1 MYQDYDP
8 METGRVED
16 RSADAPPPESEV
28 GADGPRTSIV
38 VPAYN
43 ERGNVGPLVEEI
55 VDVLTTESMAD
66 FRPFEVVLVDDG
78 STDGTDAA
86 IRELADEYRAVR
98 GVFLRR
104 NFGQTAALAAGFDE
118 ARGEFVVTLD
128 ADGQNDPADI
138 PTLLSR
144 LEDGYDCVSGW
155 RKDRE
160 DPLSKTIPSAIQ
172 THLSTYTGPDIHDFG
187 CTLKAYRR
195 EAVEEIQLRGEGHRY
210 IPAKLY
216 DRGFSITEEPVN
228 HRPRQNGSTKYGAG
242 RLVRGFVDLGF
253 NVFWNKYSMRPLHL
267 LGGLGVVFLL
277 VGGVL
282 GGHAVV
288 LKYGFGASLAPHLPR
303 LVLTVLL
310 VLFGFQL
317 VMFGVLAEMLTRLL
331 YRDETPYRIEQVYD
345 GEASQPRGVEH
356 PQTNG
361 RVERPD
367 PGSRNPAGDD
377 G

>member
-1 MYQDYDP
+1 MAP
-8 METGRVED
+8 GRTED
-16 RSADAPPPESEV
+16 RSADAPPSER
-28 GADGPRTSIV
+28 GRDEGPRTSIV

-43 ERGNVGPLVEEI
+43 ERANVRPLVEEI
-55 VDVLTTESMAD
+55 VDVLTGESMAG
-66 FRPFEVVLVDDG
+66 FRPFEVVLIDDG
-78 STDGTDAA
+78 STDGTDDVV
-86 IRELADEYRAVR
+86 RELADEYRALR

-118 ARGEFVVTLD
+118 AEGEFVVTLD

-138 PTLLSR
+138 PRLLSR
-144 LEDGYDCVSGW
+144 LEEGYDCVSGW
-155 RKDRE
+155 RKDRQ
-160 DPLSKTIPSAIQ
+160 DPLTKRIPSAIQ

-195 EAVEEIQLRGEGHRY
+195 AAVEEIQLRGEEHRY

-228 HRPRQNGSTKYGAG
+228 HRPRRNGSTKYGVG
-242 RLVRGFVDLGF
+242 RLLRGFVDLAF

-267 LGGLGVVFLL
+267 LGGLGTLLL
-277 VGGVL
+277 VAGGLL

-288 LKYGFGASLAPHLPR
+288 LKYGFGESLAPHLPR
-303 LVLTVLL
+303 LVLTLLL

-331 YRDETPYRIEQVYD
+331 YRDETPYRIERVYA
-345 GEASQPRGVEH
+345 GEAGESP
-356 PQTNG
+356 TDD
-361 RVERPD
+361 RVEPPD
-367 PGSRNPAGDD
+367 PSNSPGRDEA
-377 G
+377 

>member
-1 MYQDYDP
+1 
-8 METGRVED
+8 METGRIEGS
-16 RSADAPPPESEV
+16 SAGAPSPDTAV
-28 GADGPRTSIV
+28 GTEPRTSIV
-38 VPAYN
+38 MPAYD
-43 ERGNVGPLVEEI
+43 ERGNLRPLVEEI
-55 VDVLTTESMAD
+55 VDVLETQAMAD
-66 FRPFEVVLVDDG
+66 FRPFEVVVVDDG
-78 STDGTDAA
+78 SADGTDAV
-86 IRELADEYRAVR
+86 IRDLADEYGSFR

-104 NFGQTAALAAGFDE
+104 NFGQSAALAAGFDE

-155 RKDRE
+155 RKDRQ

-172 THLSTYTGPDIHDFG
+172 TRLSMYTGPDIHDFG

-216 DRGFSITEEPVN
+216 DRGFAITEEPVN
-228 HRPRQNGSTKYGAG
+228 HRPRRHGSTKYGLG

-267 LGGLGVVFLL
+267 LGGLGVVFL
-277 VGGVL
+277 VAGGLL
-282 GGHAVV
+282 GGHAV
-288 LKYGFGASLAPHLPR
+288 LMKYAFGERLAPHLPR

-331 YRDETPYRIEQVYD
+331 YRDETPYRIEQVYA
-345 GEASQPRGVEH
+345 GEAAAARHGGAVE
-356 PQTNG
+356 
-361 RVERPD
+361 
-367 PGSRNPAGDD
+367 PAQSAEADGGDD
-377 G
+377 GEG